1 MLNRVYHLMIKEFLA
16 VLRDPKSRLLL
27 IVPPILQI
35 IIFSHAITQEVK
47 NVTLA
52 VLNQDRGAEGSTL
65 VLRFENTPTFTQ
77 VLHLQHRGEIDPV
90 IDNQRAIAVLVIPQ
104 DFSENLLAPDR
115 APDLQILIDGRK
127 TNAASIV
134 GGYMQA
140 IIQGYARDH
149 VGPEYRRHLSQSS
162 GVTPRSGVEIVTR
175 HRFNP
180 NLNPRDALI
189 PCLICILATVVGL
202 LLSALSV
209 AREREMGTFEQLLV
223 TPFSPLEILIGKAVP
238 AMVLATFSAGLITSI
253 VIFGFGIPLRGSVLL
268 LLLSLESF
276 LLAIIGIGLFIS
288 SLSMT
293 QQQAVLGCFLVMP
306 SMIMLSG
313 FTTPVENMPDWLQM
327 LTVVNPIRWFIAIIK
342 GLFLRGMSARVVL
355 TNMLPLLAIASCT
368 LSAAMFMFKR
378 RME

>member
-1 MLNRVYHLMIKEFLA
+1 
-16 VLRDPKSRLLL
+16 LL

-65 VLRFENTPTFTQ
+65 VLRFENTPTFTK
-77 VLHLQHRGEIDPV
+77 VLHLQHRNEIDPT
-90 IDNQRAIAVLVIPQ
+90 IDNQLAIAVLVIPQ

-115 APDLQILIDGRK
+115 TPDVQILIDGRK

-140 IIQGYARDH
+140 IVQGYARDH
-149 VGPEYRRHLSQSS
+149 VSQTS
-162 GVTPRSGVEIVTR
+162 GVIPRSGVDIITR
-175 HRFNP
+175 NWFNP
-180 NLNPRDALI
+180 NLNPRDALV
-189 PCLICILATVVGL
+189 PCLICVLATVVGL
-202 LLSALSV
+202 LLSALSI
-209 AREREMGTFEQLLV
+209 AREREMGTFEQLFV
-223 TPFSPLEILIGKAVP
+223 MPFSPLEILIGKAVP

-253 VIFGFGIPLRGSVLL
+253 VIFGFGIPLQGEFLL

-306 SMIMLSG
+306 PMIMLSG
-313 FTTPVENMPDWLQM
+313 FATPVENMPDWLQM
-327 LTVVNPIRWFIAIIK
+327 LTVINPIRWFISIIK
-342 GLFLRGMSARVVL
+342 GLFLRGMSTPVVL
-355 TNMLPLLAIASCT
+355 ANMLPLLAIATCT
-368 LSAAMFMFKR
+368 LSAAVFMFKR